1 MTEKV
6 RCRLQDVVAR
16 RGKFFKL
23 YKRAGPRVI
32 INKRGDL
39 IVRPSY
45 AEASVQRIP
54 GGESIMD
61 FTVGLKPNLT
71 YAT

>member
-1 MTEKV
+1 M
-6 RCRLQDVVAR
+6 QDVVSR

-32 INKRGDL
+32 INRRGDL

-45 AEASVQRIP
+45 AEANVQRIP
-54 GGESIMD
+54 GG
-61 FTVGLKPNLT
+61 KPACHCCSALLPSSLPHLG
-71 YAT
+71 